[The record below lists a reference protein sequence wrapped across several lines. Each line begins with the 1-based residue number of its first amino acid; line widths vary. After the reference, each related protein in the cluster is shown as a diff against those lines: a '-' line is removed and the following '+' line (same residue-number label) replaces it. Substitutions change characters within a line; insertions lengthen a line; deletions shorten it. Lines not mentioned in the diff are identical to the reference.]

1 MSAYLT
7 PNPLMQFFDITGA
20 PLVSGT
26 LETFA
31 AGTPNPLPTYT
42 DASAAIANP
51 TTITLNTRGEA
62 AVWLGP
68 AAYKFTLRDAAGVL
82 IWTADNITTQDALL
96 ALAAFEATLAGST
109 GSTLVGFTQTGPG
122 TTRTVQ
128 SKLSDSYSVADFGF
142 STSASAA
149 ANTTAFANA
158 WSISRQLTILAGTY
172 NVGALPNFAILG
184 ARIQGIGRVV
194 LNITGAGPGLV
205 VDAGA
210 TPLASGGV
218 IVTNIVI
225 DNLTINCTGAATIGV
240 FIRGITHSQF
250 DRLRPINFPAY
261 AMLCSFMVNN
271 SFYDFCHSGNEPGI
285 ITPSV
290 IGVGLGAR
298 GAGEQSSGCTW
309 INPVIEGTSGNG
321 LVLDETAANVFVGG
335 TVEGCGFTT
344 GYGGILIGPN
354 SFDNTF
360 INMDLEANGILG
372 DATTFHVKCA
382 GLRTS
387 FVNIF
392 ADAGQGYVAPS
403 TAGSPLIWINGG
415 NSTAFF
421 GGSIQDLKIEA
432 GVKNTVTNSLA
443 YNLNGAGTI
452 TDAGTNTR
460 HIQLYN
466 VDPGTTLPDSY
477 VTKSTYTPTV
487 AGITIAGAG
496 VPTYVGTFE
505 RIGDFVSFTIRVTCT
520 TTTAATAG
528 TTSFSAPTSTVV
540 AGTCVAASNVTALGF
555 GTGLVN
561 NNVIYVPTWAA
572 SADVIITGQYFAA

>member
-31 AGTPNPLPTYT
+31 AGTSTPLATYT
-42 DASAAIANP
+42 EFNAAIANP
-51 TTITLNTRGEA
+51 TTITLNARGEA

-82 IWTADNITTQDALL
+82 IWTADNITTQDALI
-96 ALAAFEATLAGST
+96 ALAAFETLLAGST

-158 WSISRQLTILAGTY
+158 WNVSRQLTIPAGTY

-184 ARIQGIGRVV
+184 ARIYGIGRVV

-210 TPLASGGV
+210 TAGV
-218 IVTNIVI
+218 VVQDIVI

-250 DRLRPINFPAY
+250 NRLRPINFPAY
-261 AMLCSFMVNN
+261 AMLCNFMVSN
-271 SFYDFCHSGNEPGI
+271 SFYDFCHSGNEPGLV
-285 ITPSV
+285 TPSV
-290 IGVGLGAR
+290 IGVGLGLR
-298 GAGEQSSGCTW
+298 NVNEQCSNCTW
-309 INPVIEGTSGNG
+309 INPVIEGASGNG
-321 LVLDETAANVFVGG
+321 LVLDECAASVFIGG
-335 TVEGCGFTT
+335 TVEGCGYTT

-354 SFDNTF
+354 SIDNTF

-382 GLRTS
+382 GIRTS

-392 ADAGQGYVAPS
+392 ADDGQGYVAPS
-403 TAGSPLIWINGG
+403 TAGSPLIWIYGG

-421 GGSIQDLKIEA
+421 GGSIDTLKIDA

-452 TDAGTNTR
+452 TDAGTDTR
-460 HIQLYN
+460 HIQLFN
-466 VDPGTTLPDSY
+466 VNSATTLPDSY
-477 VTKSTYTPTV
+477 VTKSTWTPV
-487 AGITIAGAG
+487 ATNLTIVGT
-496 VPTYVGTFE
+496 PTYVGTFE
-505 RIGDFVSFTIRVTCT
+505 RIGDFVSFTIRVTST
-520 TTTAATAG
+520 TSTAATAG
-528 TTSFSAPTSTVV
+528 TTSFSTPTSTVV

-561 NNVIYVPTWAA
+561 SNVIYVPTWAA
-572 SADVIITGQYFAA
+572 SADVVITGQYFAA

>member
-7 PNPLMQFFDITGA
+7 PSPLMQFFDVTGA
-20 PLVSGT
+20 PLYLGT

-31 AGTPNPLPTYT
+31 AGTSTPLATYT
-42 DASAAIANP
+42 DFSAAIANP

-96 ALAAFEATLAGST
+96 DLAAFEATLAGGT

-149 ANTTAFANA
+149 ANTTAFATA
-158 WSISRQLTILAGTY
+158 WNVSRQLTIPAGTY

-194 LNITGAGPGLV
+194 LNITGAGPGLI

-210 TPLASGGV
+210 PPSTTV
-218 IVTNIVI
+218 VQDIVI

-250 DRLRPINFPAY
+250 NRLRPINFPAY
-261 AMLCSFMVNN
+261 AMLCNFMVSN
-271 SFYDFCHSGNEPGI
+271 SFYDFCHSGNEPGLV
-285 ITPSV
+285 TPSV
-290 IGVGLGAR
+290 IGVGLGLR
-298 GAGEQSSGCTW
+298 NAGEQCADCTW

-321 LVLDETAANVFVGG
+321 LVLDETASNTFIGG
-335 TVEGCGFTT
+335 TIEGCGTVT

-354 SFDNTF
+354 NNGNTF
-360 INMDLEANGILG
+360 INMFLEANGIGG

-387 FVNIF
+387 FVNLF
-392 ADAGQGYVAPS
+392 ADSGTGYS
-403 TAGSPLIWINGG
+403 TLHSPLVWIYGG

-421 GGSIQDLKIEA
+421 GGSIDTLKIDA

-443 YNLNGAGTI
+443 YSLNGTSAI

-466 VDPGTTLPDSY
+466 VSSGTTLPDSY
-477 VTKSTYTPTV
+477 ITKSTWTPV
-487 AGITIAGAG
+487 ASGLAIVGT
-496 VPTYVGTFE
+496 PTYVGTFE
-505 RIGDFVSFTIRVTCT
+505 RIGDFVSFTIRVTST
-520 TTTAATAG
+520 TSTAATAG
-528 TTSFSAPTSTVV
+528 STTFTAPTSTVV
-540 AGTCVAASNVTALGF
+540 AGTCVAASNVTGLGL

-561 NNVIYVPTWAA
+561 SNVIYVPTWAP
-572 SADVIITGQYFAA
+572 SADVVITGQYFAA

>member
-1 MSAYLT
+1 MSATLS
-7 PNPLMQFFDITGA
+7 PPPKLQFFTAGGI
-20 PLVSGT
+20 PLVGGHLYT
-26 LETFA
+26 YA
-31 AGTPNPLPTYT
+31 AGTTTPLASYT
-42 DASAAIANP
+42 DASGTTQNP
-51 TTITLNTRGEA
+51 VDIVLDARGEA
-62 AVWLGP
+62 PNGVWLNG
-68 AAYKFTLRDAAGVL
+68 ASYKFVLASADAPAVP
-82 IWTADNITTQDALL
+82 IWTVDNINAQEAINDLL
-96 ALAAFEATLAGST
+96 AFEALLAGST

-158 WSISRQLTILAGTY
+158 WNVSRQLTIPAGTY
-172 NVGALPNFAILG
+172 NVTSLPNFAILG
-184 ARIQGIGRVV
+184 TRIYGIGRVV

-210 TPLASGGV
+210 TAGV
-218 IVTNIVI
+218 VVQDIVI

-250 DRLRPINFPAY
+250 NRLRPINFPAY
-261 AMLCSFMVNN
+261 AMLCNFMVSN
-271 SFYDFCHSGNEPGI
+271 SFYDFCHSGNEPGLV
-285 ITPSV
+285 TPSV
-290 IGVGLGAR
+290 IGVGLGLRNAN
-298 GAGEQSSGCTW
+298 EQCSNCTW
-309 INPVIEGTSGNG
+309 VNLVIEGTSGNG
-321 LVLDETAANVFVGG
+321 LVLDECAASVFVGG
-335 TVEGCGFTT
+335 TVEGNGYTS

-354 SFDNTF
+354 SIDNTF

-382 GLRTS
+382 GIRTS

-392 ADAGQGYVAPS
+392 ADDGQGYVAPS
-403 TAGSPLIWINGG
+403 TAGSPLIWIYGG

-421 GGSIQDLKIEA
+421 GGSIDTLKIEA

-466 VDPGTTLPDSY
+466 VNGGTTLPDSY
-477 VTKSTYTPTV
+477 VTKSTWTPTV
-487 AGITIAGAG
+487 AGITVVGT
-496 VPTYVGTFE
+496 PTYVGTFE
-505 RIGDFVSFTIRVTCT
+505 RIGDFVSFTIRVTST
-520 TTTAATAG
+520 TSTAATAG
-528 TTSFSAPTSTVV
+528 TTTFSAPTSTVV
-540 AGTCVAASNVTALGF
+540 AGTCVAASNVTALGL

-561 NNVIYVPTWAA
+561 NNLIYVPTWAA
-572 SADVIITGQYFAA
+572 SADVVITGQYFAA

>member
-1 MSAYLT
+1 MSATLS
-7 PNPLMQFFDITGA
+7 PPPKLQFFTAGGI
-20 PLVSGT
+20 PLVGGHLYT
-26 LETFA
+26 YA
-31 AGTPNPLPTYT
+31 AGTTTPLATYT
-42 DASAAIANP
+42 DASGTTENP
-51 TTITLNTRGEA
+51 VDIELDARGEA
-62 AVWLGP
+62 PNGVWLNG
-68 AAYKFTLRDAAGVL
+68 ASYKFVLASADAPAVP
-82 IWTADNITTQDALL
+82 IWTVDNINAQEAINDLL
-96 ALAAFEATLAGST
+96 AFEALLAGST

-158 WSISRQLTILAGTY
+158 WNVSRQLTIPAGTY
-172 NVGALPNFAILG
+172 SVTSLPNFAILG

-210 TPLASGGV
+210 TAGV
-218 IVTNIVI
+218 VVQDIVI

-250 DRLRPINFPAY
+250 NRLRPINFPAY
-261 AMLCSFMVNN
+261 AMLCQFMVSN
-271 SFYDFCHSGNEPGI
+271 SFYDFCHSGNEPGLV
-285 ITPSV
+285 TPSV
-290 IGVGLGAR
+290 IGVGLGLRNAN
-298 GAGEQSSGCTW
+298 EQCSNCTW
-309 INPVIEGTSGNG
+309 VNLIIEGTSGNG
-321 LVLDETAANVFVGG
+321 LVLDECAASVFVGG
-335 TVEGCGFTT
+335 TVEGNGYTS

-354 SFDNTF
+354 SIDNTF

-382 GLRTS
+382 GIRTS

-392 ADAGQGYVAPS
+392 ADDGQGYVAPS
-403 TAGSPLIWINGG
+403 TAGSPLIWIYGG

-421 GGSIQDLKIEA
+421 GGSIDTLKIDA

-460 HIQLYN
+460 HIQLFN
-466 VDPGTTLPDSY
+466 VNSATTLPDSY
-477 VTKSTYTPTV
+477 VTKSTWTPV
-487 AGITIAGAG
+487 ATNLTIVGT
-496 VPTYVGTFE
+496 PTYVGTFE
-505 RIGDFVSFTIRVTCT
+505 RIGDFVSFTIRVTST
-520 TTTAATAG
+520 TSTAATAG
-528 TTSFSAPTSTVV
+528 TTSFSTPTSTVV

-561 NNVIYVPTWAA
+561 SNVIYVPTWAA
-572 SADVIITGQYFAA
+572 SADVVITGQYFAA

>member
-20 PLVSGT
+20 PLHLGT

-31 AGTPNPLPTYT
+31 AGTSTPLATYT
-42 DASAAIANP
+42 DFSAAIANP

-142 STSASAA
+142 LPSASAA

-158 WSISRQLTILAGTY
+158 WNISRQLTIPAGTY

-218 IVTNIVI
+218 VVQDIVI

-250 DRLRPINFPAY
+250 NRLRPINFPAY
-261 AMLCSFMVNN
+261 AMLCEFMVSN

-290 IGVGLGAR
+290 IGVGLGKR
-298 GAGEQSSGCTW
+298 GANEQCSNCTW

-321 LVLDETAANVFVGG
+321 LVLDEAAASVFVGG
-335 TVEGCGFTT
+335 TVEGCGYTA
-344 GYGGILIGPN
+344 GYGGILIGSN
-354 SFDNTF
+354 SIDNTF

-392 ADAGQGYVAPS
+392 ADDGQGYVAPS
-403 TAGSPLIWINGG
+403 TAGSPLIWIYGG

-421 GGSIQDLKIEA
+421 GGSIDTLKIEA

-466 VDPGTTLPDSY
+466 VNPGTTLPDSY
-477 VTKSTYTPTV
+477 VTKSTWTPV
-487 AGITIAGAG
+487 ATNLTIVGT
-496 VPTYVGTFE
+496 PTYVGTFE
-505 RIGDFVSFTIRVTCT
+505 RIGDFVSFTIRVTST
-520 TTTAATAG
+520 TSTAATAG
-528 TTSFSAPTSTVV
+528 TTSFSTPTSTVV

-561 NNVIYVPTWAA
+561 SNVIYVPTWAA

>member
-20 PLVSGT
+20 PLVNGT

-31 AGTPNPLPTYT
+31 AGTSTPLATYT
-42 DASAAIANP
+42 EFNAAIANP

-82 IWTADNITTQDALL
+82 IWTADNITTQDALI
-96 ALAAFEATLAGST
+96 ALAAFETLLAGST

-158 WSISRQLTILAGTY
+158 WNISRQLTIPAGTY
-172 NVGALPNFAILG
+172 NVTSLPNFAILG
-184 ARIQGIGRVV
+184 ARIYGIGRVV

-210 TPLASGGV
+210 TAGV
-218 IVTNIVI
+218 VVQDIVI

-250 DRLRPINFPAY
+250 NRLRPINFPAY
-261 AMLCSFMVNN
+261 AMLCNFMVSN
-271 SFYDFCHSGNEPGI
+271 SFYDFCYSGNEPGI

-290 IGVGLGAR
+290 IGVGLGLR
-298 GAGEQSSGCTW
+298 NAGEQCSNCTW
-309 INPVIEGTSGNG
+309 VNLVIEGTSGNG
-321 LVLDETAANVFVGG
+321 LVLDETAMNTFVGG
-335 TVEGCGFTT
+335 TVEGNGFTS

-354 SFDNTF
+354 NSENTF
-360 INMDLEANGILG
+360 IGMDLEANGILG
-372 DATTFHVKCA
+372 DATTFHIKNS

-387 FVNIF
+387 FVNVL
-392 ADAGQGYVAPS
+392 ADNTLSGLV
-403 TAGSPLIWINGG
+403 WMFGG
-415 NSTAFF
+415 NSAAFH
-421 GGSIQDLKIEA
+421 GGEIYNLQIDA
-432 GVKNTVTNSLA
+432 GVKNTVTYGLG
-443 YNLNGAGTI
+443 YNGTI
-452 TDAGTNTR
+452 TNNGTDTR
-460 HIQLYN
+460 HIQLFN
-466 VDPGTTLPDSY
+466 ITGATTLPDSY
-477 VTKSTYTPTV
+477 VTKSTWTPV
-487 AGITIAGAG
+487 ATNLTIVGT
-496 VPTYVGTFE
+496 PTYVGTFE
-505 RIGDFVSFTIRVTCT
+505 RIGDFVSFTIRVTST
-520 TTTAATAG
+520 TSTAATAG
-528 TTSFSAPTSTVV
+528 TTSFSTPTSTVV

-561 NNVIYVPTWAA
+561 SNVIYVPTWAA
-572 SADVIITGQYFAA
+572 SADVVITGQYFAA